1 MVMHSSAYQATVTR
15 EDLDRAT
22 NDMLEAAKTC
32 LDANYADHYDLFAYV
47 SNAASLLRLSGC
59 RAECEALLLRAMPIL
74 PGRPS
79 LKQMLALSQL
89 TQDRFEEAEATLR
102 HEIDPETRL
111 LAAEMADEG
120 CNINRTDC

>member
-1 MVMHSSAYQATVTR
+1 
-15 EDLDRAT
+15 
-22 NDMLEAAKTC
+22 
-32 LDANYADHYDLFAYV
+32 
-47 SNAASLLRLSGC
+47 
-59 RAECEALLLRAMPIL
+59 MPIL

-111 LAAEMADEG
+111 LAAEMASRRDVKEAVSIVEKIDVADDPPPAKG
-120 CNINRTDC
+120 EVADIGRPRASRTRFFAR